1 MAPEIHIE
9 IQLLESAGI
18 EDSKKDNIQ
27 ALIMTI
33 FLVMNRDQSY
43 PYEYNVKEKQKQNFS
58 NVFFPSAEHQ
68 LKKLLT

>member
-1 MAPEIHIE
+1 
-9 IQLLESAGI
+9 
-18 EDSKKDNIQ
+18 
-27 ALIMTI
+27 MTI

-68 LKKLLT
+68 LKKLLTKKCHLFCPGMKK

>member
-1 MAPEIHIE
+1 
-9 IQLLESAGI
+9 
-18 EDSKKDNIQ
+18 
-27 ALIMTI
+27 MTI

-43 PYEYNVKEKQKQNFS
+43 PYEYSVKEKQKQNFS